1 MIDAPARPLL
11 TRRTVLGLLGAALA
25 PPATVP
31 ASGPAPGDDR
41 AALVA
46 GTIGF
51 GFDLY
56 AKLPATRG
64 NVFFSPYSVTSA
76 LAMTYAGARG
86 ATAAEMART
95 LRFALPPDRLHL
107 AFAGLVR
114 EINGTA
120 KKRASEL
127 RTASALW
134 SQKGHPFVPDF
145 QRTARDSYEA
155 TLEEVDFRKAPETAR
170 RTINAWVERQTYD
183 RIKDLM
189 PEGTLDQ
196 ETVLVLTNAIYFK
209 GTWARAF
216 DAEATK
222 PGDFMTGATGAV
234 RRVPLMRQ
242 RETHRYL
249 DGDTFQALELPYDAR
264 ETSMTVFLPRRV
276 DGLAEFEGTLSAAR
290 VTEWLGRMTPHHV
303 DVTLPRFT
311 LTASADLNG
320 PLSALGMPLA
330 FSRQR
335 ADFSGMVRAQRVS
348 ISTVQHKAYVDVTEK
363 GTEAAAA
370 TGVGM
375 RLTSAAPPPAP
386 PAVFRA
392 DHPFFFVIRDH
403 RTDSI
408 LFAGRLTDPP
418 AA

>member
-1 MIDAPARPLL
+1 MIDAPARPML

-25 PPATVP
+25 PPATGHASP
-31 ASGPAPGDDR
+31 ADDR

-46 GTIGF
+46 GNVEF
-51 GFDLY
+51 GLDLY
-56 AKLPATRG
+56 ARFPATQG
-64 NVFFSPYSVTSA
+64 NVFFSPYSVTTA

-86 ATAAEMART
+86 ATAAEIAKT
-95 LRFALPPDRLHL
+95 LRFALPPDRLHS

-114 EINGTA
+114 EVNGTA
-120 KKRASEL
+120 RKRASEL
-127 RTASALW
+127 RTANALW

-145 QRTARDSYEA
+145 QRTARDVYEA
-155 TLEEVDFRKAPETAR
+155 ALEEVDFGKAPETAR
-170 RTINAWVERQTYD
+170 RTINAWVERQTNE
-183 RIKDLM
+183 RIRDLM
-189 PEGTLDQ
+189 PEGTVKPD
-196 ETVLVLTNAIYFK
+196 TVLVLTNAIYFK

-216 DAEATK
+216 AAEATE
-222 PGDFMTGATGAV
+222 PGDFITGAKGTV

-249 DGDTFQALELPYDAR
+249 DGDAFQALELPYDAH
-264 ETSMTVFLPRRV
+264 ESSMIVFLPRRV
-276 DGLAEFEGTLSAAR
+276 DGLVEFEKTLGAAR
-290 VTEWLGRMTPHHV
+290 VTEWLRRMTEHHV
-303 DVTLPRFT
+303 DVTLPRFK
-311 LTASADLNG
+311 LAAGAELNG
-320 PLSALGMPLA
+320 PLRALGMPLA
-330 FSRQR
+330 FSPQR
-335 ADFSGMVRAQRVS
+335 ADFSGMVQAQRVF

-370 TGVGM
+370 TGVGV

-392 DHPFFFVIRDH
+392 DHPFLFLIRDN
-403 RTDSI
+403 RTGSI